1 MSMSDPIA
9 DMLTRIRN
17 AQRARKSA
25 VSMPSSKFKL
35 ALAKVLKDEGYIADF
50 ASTSDVKSVLSI
62 QLKYHQGKPVIDMIQ
77 RVSKPGYRV
86 FKAAEDLPSVNAGY
100 GVAIV
105 STSHGVM
112 ADREARRQNL
122 GGEVVCLVS

>member
-1 MSMSDPIA
+1 MSMNDPIA

-17 AQRARKSA
+17 AQRAHKAA
-25 VSMPSSKFKL
+25 VAMPSSKFKL
-35 ALAKVLKDEGYIADF
+35 ALAAVLKNEGYIAEF
-50 ASTSDVKSVLSI
+50 SATAETKAVLTI
-62 QLKYHQGKPVIDMIQ
+62 QLKYHQGKPVIDMIR

-86 FKAAEDLPSVNAGY
+86 YKAAEDLPSVNAGY

-105 STSHGVM
+105 STSQGVM
-112 ADREARRQNL
+112 PDREARRQNL